1 MKINQYCSVC
11 KQHLDMEVIP
21 TDDAGDDGVIWL
33 RCPECKGFLPKFSGE
48 SFKPQPPGAAADDL
62 KPVTDDEER
71 DRGGPAPA
79 RGRSSPAET
88 RGRRSDSEIPETA
101 NAGTGTA
108 GDADLDEAD
117 LDEAAAPV
125 KDKAPVLAGEPLAE
139 FAAQLEAADLASARP
154 YRSSDTFSLG
164 DVIHHLAY
172 GDVGVVVAKEQLP
185 GGRQAVKVYF
195 EKAGVVR
202 LIEQATDGS

>member
-1 MKINQYCSVC
+1 VKINQYCSVC

-48 SFKPQPPGAAADDL
+48 SFKPQPPGPAADER
-62 KPVTDDEER
+62 KPDTDDEELGR
-71 DRGGPAPA
+71 SGSAPA
-79 RGRSSPAET
+79 RGRSSPAQA
-88 RGRRSDSEIPETA
+88 RGRRSDPEIPDTA
-101 NAGTGTA
+101 NTGTGTG
-108 GDADLDEAD
+108 GDPDLDDAD
-117 LDEAAAPV
+117 LDEAAAPA
-125 KDKAPVLAGEPLAE
+125 KDEDPALAGEPVAE
-139 FAAQLEAADLASARP
+139 YAAQLEAADLASARP